1 MIQFREKTYSSREY
15 DAMRT
20 LYVNLCR
27 RFDRNRIK
35 TIDQN
40 QLASALKGNNIIIER
55 FVINKP
61 PFGVDT
67 YRIYLKIGARAKMP
81 DQVRLPSHKFKNR
94 FGDLKTRFKAGWGD
108 KTLQFDNNY
117 DGGFD
122 PSKDTRF
129 SNTNEESRQKLFG
142 DKKKG
147 GGGGGD
153 NISFEFAPY
162 IPTEYESQEL
172 IADVIL
178 FDKKSRTL
186 VLEAKTVDS
195 IIDSLNL
202 LPFGLN
208 YNILLLDA

>member
-35 TIDQN
+35 TIESN
-40 QLASALKGNNIIIER
+40 QLAAALKGNNVIIER

-94 FGDLKTRFKAGWGD
+94 FGDIKTRFRAGWGD
-108 KTLQFDNNY
+108 RTLQFDQNY
-117 DGGFD
+117 ERFD
-122 PSKDTRF
+122 PKTDTRF
-129 SNTNEESRQKLFG
+129 SNTNEPRQKLFK
-142 DKKKG
+142 DNKKNNNNG
-147 GGGGGD
+147 GGE
-153 NISFEFAPY
+153 NMSFEFTPF
-162 IPTEYESQEL
+162 IPNEYESQEL
-172 IADVIL
+172 MADVLL
-178 FDKKSRTL
+178 FNKKSRTL

-195 IIDSLNL
+195 IIDSLNV